1 MASPTLYLG
10 ACKPIYDDGTG
21 GMARMPAN
29 HLVTHSVIVGMTGS
43 GKTGLVTVMVEEAL
57 RAKIPT
63 LIIDVK
69 GDLPNL
75 LLSFPR
81 FDPGDLVPWVEPAAA
96 TDDKP
101 TAQVTAELNDLR
113 RSSLDAWSI
122 GEKELEQFV
131 RQSDIR
137 IITPGSSA
145 GELLHVLSSL
155 ERRSDRWDTDPE
167 SARDALSAAVSLV
180 LRLLG
185 RDPDPAKSREHVLL
199 SVLAEQRLS
208 RGEPA
213 PIGSLLEDLI
223 KPPIEKIGALSVD
236 AFLPK
241 AERKTL
247 AAALN
252 TLLASPSFAT
262 WREGATLDIGDWMK
276 PKNGRTPAV
285 IVSVAH
291 LDDEERALVLGVL
304 LEEVLSWVRS
314 LPGTSKLK
322 ALVVFD
328 EVYGFLPPHPA
339 NPPTKRPLV
348 AMMKQARAYGVG
360 VVVAP

>member
-155 ERRSDRWDTDPE
+155 ERRSTRWDTDPE

-199 SVLAEQRLS
+199 SVLAERRLMM
-208 RGEPA
+208 GENA
-213 PIGSLLEDLI
+213 EISALMKDLVT
-223 KPPIEKIGALSVD
+223 PPISEIGALSLNS
-236 AFLPK
+236 FLRK
-241 AERKTL
+241 SERSSL

-252 TLLASPSFAT
+252 SLLASPTFSS
-262 WREGATLDIGDWMK
+262 WRKGASLD
-276 PKNGRTPAV
+276 
-285 IVSVAH
+285 VA
-291 LDDEERALVLGVL
+291 E
-304 LEEVLSWVRS
+304 
-314 LPGTSKLK
+314 
-322 ALVVFD
+322 
-328 EVYGFLPPHPA
+328 
-339 NPPTKRPLV
+339 
-348 AMMKQARAYGVG
+348 
-360 VVVAP
+360 

>member
-101 TAQVTAELNDLR
+101 AEQIAAELNELR
-113 RSSLDAWSI
+113 RSWLDAWSL
-122 GEKELEQFV
+122 GEREIEQFV

-155 ERRSDRWDTDPE
+155 ERRSTRWDTDPE

-199 SVLAEQRLS
+199 SVLAEQHLR
-208 RGEPA
+208 RGEA
-213 PIGSLLEDLI
+213 ADLATLLQDL
-223 KPPIEKIGALSVD
+223 KVPPIDKIGALD
-236 AFLPK
+236 INAFLPK
-241 AERKTL
+241 TERKSL

-252 TLLASPSFAT
+252 TLLASPTFAS
-262 WREGATLDIGDWMK
+262 WREGASLNHGALPVGAPHQET
-276 PKNGRTPAV
+276 PRRFSRRPSTPRNAGR
-285 IVSVAH
+285 
-291 LDDEERALVLGVL
+291 RF
-304 LEEVLSWVRS
+304 R
-314 LPGTSKLK
+314 
-322 ALVVFD
+322 
-328 EVYGFLPPHPA
+328 
-339 NPPTKRPLV
+339 
-348 AMMKQARAYGVG
+348 
-360 VVVAP
+360 